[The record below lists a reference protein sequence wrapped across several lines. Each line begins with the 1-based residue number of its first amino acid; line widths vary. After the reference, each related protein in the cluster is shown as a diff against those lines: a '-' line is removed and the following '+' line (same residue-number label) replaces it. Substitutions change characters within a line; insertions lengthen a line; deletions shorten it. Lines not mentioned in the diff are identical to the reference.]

1 MPPAQASA
9 FHTDTTGE
17 LVHTGV
23 QVSRAPGARRA
34 SSMATSRP
42 RAAQAGA
49 LLVASVI
56 EGSAAERAGVAVG
69 DELLAINGC
78 EAASLPEECVAMT
91 YKPLDPFMQKGSG
104 GSGLMWQ
111 QKSVKGCFGYSES
124 ETLARREAAA
134 LLQHD
139 ADLVL
144 LRAGV
149 KAALGAAH
157 MRLAAL
163 PIQVYPVHY
172 ASLAGC
178 EQH

>member
-34 SSMATSRP
+34 SSMATARP

-49 LLVASVI
+49 LLVAGVL

-78 EAASLPEECVAMT
+78 EAASLPEECVAVT
-91 YKPLDPFMQKGSG
+91 HLNFINHQ
-104 GSGLMWQ
+104 
-111 QKSVKGCFGYSES
+111 
-124 ETLARREAAA
+124 T
-134 LLQHD
+134 
-139 ADLVL
+139 
-144 LRAGV
+144 
-149 KAALGAAH
+149 
-157 MRLAAL
+157 
-163 PIQVYPVHY
+163 
-172 ASLAGC
+172 
-178 EQH
+178 